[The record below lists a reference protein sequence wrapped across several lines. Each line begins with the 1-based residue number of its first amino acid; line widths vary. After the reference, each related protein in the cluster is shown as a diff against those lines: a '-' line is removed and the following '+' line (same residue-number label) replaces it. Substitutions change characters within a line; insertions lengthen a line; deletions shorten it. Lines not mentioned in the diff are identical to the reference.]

1 VLQSVAQRVTDEAE
15 TQFVSTLPPKQGE
28 LQALVKQKHVLEQTV
43 EAYDK
48 AISGQGHSQ
57 SRRLAVAAQHVVLQA
72 ARTVL
77 ADRTVASN
85 GVTAPQAE
93 AVGIQSVS
101 VSELT
106 DTTQG
111 AIAMAV
117 KMNGTTSNEVD
128 IIVAATSILK
138 ARTSTHET
146 SCVISPPTLIQASN
160 TVPSSRIATT
170 FPPSPLSTLPEYV

>member
-1 VLQSVAQRVTDEAE
+1 MTDEAE